1 MEGRPSATRP
11 STGTSTGRRAA
22 RTASTATCRRP
33 GGGAAPATAAS
44 RAPPRSR
51 ASAGSR
57 TGRPTAFLP
66 VYVQGVMGRSALVAG
81 FAMTA
86 MVLGWP
92 VGATLAA
99 RNFARLGLRPTL
111 LLGAALLP
119 AGALVFV
126 ALGPDSPP
134 VAAGLGSV
142 VTGFGMGFLSTAA
155 IVIVQGSVGWAERGV
170 ATASNIF
177 SRNLGSALGAA
188 VLGSVLDLGLAHE
201 GAAAVGPD
209 QVRRLL
215 DQPGGATTAGDAV
228 VRAVLH
234 QALHLTFWAVL
245 LLTVLTLLLA
255 LLVPPV
261 EAAGHG
267 AREAAA
273 AD

>member
-1 MEGRPSATRP
+1 
-11 STGTSTGRRAA
+11 
-22 RTASTATCRRP
+22 
-33 GGGAAPATAAS
+33 
-44 RAPPRSR
+44 
-51 ASAGSR
+51 
-57 TGRPTAFLP
+57 
-66 VYVQGVMGRSALVAG
+66 
-81 FAMTA
+81 

-92 VGATLAA
+92 IGATLAA
-99 RNFARLGLRPTL
+99 RNFARFGLRPTL

-119 AGALVFV
+119 AGALAFV
-126 ALGPDSPP
+126 ALRPDSPP

-142 VTGFGMGFLSTAA
+142 VTGFGMGLLSTSA

-188 VLGSVLDLGLAHE
+188 ALGSVLNLGLAHA

-215 DQPGGATTAGDAV
+215 DQPGGVAVVAGDAA

-245 LLTVLTLLLA
+245 LLTALTLLLA
-255 LLVPPV
+255 TLVPAV
-261 EAAGHG
+261 AAGRG
-267 AREAAA
+267 PREAAEAGRAGGGLEAGA
-273 AD
+273 AGSGQGVDGGRG

>member
-1 MEGRPSATRP
+1 
-11 STGTSTGRRAA
+11 
-22 RTASTATCRRP
+22 
-33 GGGAAPATAAS
+33 
-44 RAPPRSR
+44 
-51 ASAGSR
+51 
-57 TGRPTAFLP
+57 
-66 VYVQGVMGRSALVAG
+66 MGRSALVAG
-81 FAMTA
+81 LATTA

-92 VGATLAA
+92 IGATLAA

-119 AGALVFV
+119 AGALAFV
-126 ALGPDSPP
+126 ALRPDSPP

-142 VTGFGMGFLSTAA
+142 VIGFGMGFLSTSA

-188 VLGSVLDLGLAHE
+188 VLGSVLNLGLAHA

-215 DQPGGATTAGDAV
+215 DQPGGGAAVVAGDAA

-245 LLTVLTLLLA
+245 LLTALTLLLA
-255 LLVPPV
+255 MLVPPARGRARPRRRT
-261 EAAGHG
+261 ERAAGWTR
-267 AREAAA
+267 ARPVTVAGSAEVSR
-273 AD
+273 